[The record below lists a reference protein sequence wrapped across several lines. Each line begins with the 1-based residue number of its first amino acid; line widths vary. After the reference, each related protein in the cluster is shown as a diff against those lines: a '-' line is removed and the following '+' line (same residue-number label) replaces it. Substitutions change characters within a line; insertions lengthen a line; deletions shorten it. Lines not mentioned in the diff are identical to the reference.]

1 MATYTENDIQ
11 NILTNIY
18 NKSTIVTTATYY
30 RVLRT
35 IVYNYFKGTRSYQNI
50 YNNK

>member
-1 MATYTENDIQ
+1 MATYTENDIRNALI
-11 NILTNIY
+11 NIRNG
-18 NKSTIVTTATYY
+18 NTITTTATYY

-35 IVYNYFKGTRSYQNI
+35 TLRDRLKGTRSYQNT